1 MRSRIIAFSIL
12 VLGCKGQERET
23 RPPPPGDASAKEV
36 ALAGAAVL
44 IGAGDI
50 GVCGSTGDERTA
62 AIVDSVLREDSVAKV
77 ENAVFTA
84 GDNAYQSGDQ
94 GARDDFRR
102 CFAPSWGT
110 PLIMRFIHPA
120 IGNHDYLSVNGP
132 GYFEYFGERAGPQG
146 KGYYS
151 FDLGKWHLISLNSEI
166 VAGVRRD
173 FAQSRA
179 QEDWLRKDLADH
191 GKPCTL
197 AYWHRPLFSSGTHG
211 ATPEADRLWM
221 ILYQNG
227 VDLVVNGHDH
237 HYERFLPQTPAG
249 VKDSVRG
256 IEQIIAGTGG
266 GDLRGLRR
274 QLMPNSAMQI
284 FGHFGV
290 LKLTLGDGEYR
301 HAFLDIDGRV
311 WDQGGRRCH

>member
-1 MRSRIIAFSIL
+1 MRRVLIVL
-12 VLGCKGQERET
+12 VCVTCGYCGSQSPT
-23 RPPPPGDASAKEV
+23 GPTPGPSPTSPPPSQPPSGPQIFV
-36 ALAGAAVL
+36 
-44 IGAGDI
+44 GAGDI
-50 GVCGSTGDERTA
+50 AMCDVNSVATA
-62 AIVDSVLREDSVAKV
+62 ALLDSIGGY
-77 ENAVFTA
+77 VFTL
-84 GDNAYQSGDQ
+84 GDNAY
-94 GARDDFRR
+94 FRGTR
-102 CFAPSWGT
+102 EEYRNCYDNTWGKHKGRT
-110 PLIMRFIHPA
+110 FPVP
-120 IGNHDYLSVNGP
+120 GNHEYMSAGAAP
-132 GYFEYFGERAGPQG
+132 YFEYFGERAGPQG

-179 QEDWLRKDLADH
+179 QEEWLRKDLADH

-266 GDLRGLRR
+266 GDLRGVRR